1 MNRRIILTAFAAVIA
16 ATMTTTALA
25 ASDAKNPKAM
35 VLQKSDFPAGARLS
49 PTSLGRGKHF
59 LTDEWAVEWD
69 YKIGAKQFTIRNE
82 VVVMSPRVAIGVRPL
97 SSPPLRGYRQI
108 TLPKY
113 GDEQVAGFSRK
124 GNEAADLR
132 YADLQSLGLV
142 GRYMDVVDAT
152 GRSRAVPEGMLAVWK
167 GRVLWSIAVWR
178 TDRFITKAEAI
189 AQLKRYAPKVMK
201 RVGSG

>member
-35 VLQKSDFPAGARLS
+35 VLQKSDFPAGARL
-49 PTSLGRGKHF
+49 TDTWGGKYSETH
-59 LTDEWAVEWD
+59 EWAVSWA
-69 YKIGAKQFTIRNE
+69 YKIGAKQFSIDNE
-82 VVVMSPRVAIGVRPL
+82 VVVLSPRLVIAIQTLPDHGLPL
-97 SSPPLRGYRQI
+97 SGRQI

-124 GNEAADLR
+124 GNNVELSV
-132 YADLQSLGLV
+132 L
-142 GRYMDVVDAT
+142 T
-152 GRSRAVPEGMLAVWK
+152 GRVSWHISVEG
-167 GRVLWSIAVWR
+167 
-178 TDRFITKAEAI
+178 TDGVVTKAELI